1 MEIVADVIYKEVG
14 SPDLGVGRGHWT
26 GVPIQQLRL
35 RWFDG
40 KLWVLFGEA
49 IGNWP
54 GEQM

>member
-40 KLWVLFGEA
+40 KLWVLFGEV